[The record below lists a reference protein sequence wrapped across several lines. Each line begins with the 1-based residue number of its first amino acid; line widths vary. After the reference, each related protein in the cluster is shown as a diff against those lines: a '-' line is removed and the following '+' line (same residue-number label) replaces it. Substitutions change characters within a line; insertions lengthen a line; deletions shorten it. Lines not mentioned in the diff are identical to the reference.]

1 MSPTTKKMR
10 NEEFLQIFN
19 ERLKEL
25 IVTTNKVEEAMKYSL
40 LSGGKRIRPLLIKT
54 ICEDMMVKSDL
65 IWHPAIAVELFHTG
79 SLVHDDL
86 PQIDD
91 SPLRR
96 GKPSC
101 HVVYGNDFAILAG
114 DGLMLKSFEILSQS
128 PASDN
133 VRNLL
138 LREFSKSTYNV
149 LIGEALDVQ
158 YTGRSQKLDEV
169 IRMYAKKTGGLFSF
183 CVASG
188 AILSERFHLVERF
201 SRLGS
206 VLGIWFQVI
215 DDLKD
220 ALSDEMEVGKT
231 VGRDKILGKPTVVSI
246 VGIQKAQDFADKLL
260 EGIVKRFSEFRLNKL
275 VDFLISFAGRE
286 SEKSGKGS

>member
-1 MSPTTKKMR
+1 MK

-19 ERLKEL
+19 ERLRKL
-25 IVTTNKVEEAMKYSL
+25 ITPTNKVEEAMKYSL

-54 ICEDMMVKSDL
+54 VCEDMIVDSDL
-65 IWHPAIAVELFHTG
+65 IWYPAIAIELFHTG
-79 SLVHDDL
+79 SLIHDDL

-114 DGLMLKSFEILSQS
+114 DGLMLMSFEILSQS
-128 PASDN
+128 PVDQN
-133 VRNLL
+133 VKTFLF
-138 LREFSKSTYNV
+138 REFSKSTYDV

-158 YTGRSQKLDEV
+158 YTGTDQKLGD
-169 IRMYAKKTGGLFSF
+169 ILRMYAKKTGSLFSF
-183 CVASG
+183 CIACG
-188 AILSERFHLVERF
+188 AILSERFELIDRF
-201 SRLGS
+201 SKLGS
-206 VLGIWFQVI
+206 VLGIWFQVV

-220 ALSDEMEVGKT
+220 ALSDEIVTGKT

-246 VGIQKAQDFADKLL
+246 IGVQKAQDFADKLL
-260 EGIVKRFSEFRLNKL
+260 EGVTKRFSEFGMNRMVELLKSF
-275 VDFLISFAGRE
+275 VD
-286 SEKSGKGS
+286 